1 MINVLILFGIPLDV
15 AAFDAYFD
23 QTHRLLL
30 QTLPDVEHVLVNR
43 VTGSA
48 AGRAAYHLV
57 VELRFPSEEAMQES
71 LNAEEGQAMA
81 RDFRSFASGGVTIL
95 FCRTASE

>member
-1 MINVLILFGIPLDV
+1 MMFNDV
-15 AAFDAYFD
+15 VAFDAYFD

-30 QTLPDVEHVLVNR
+30 QTLPDVEQLIVNR
-43 VTGSA
+43 VAGA
-48 AGRAAYHLV
+48 ATERAPYHLI
-57 VELRFPSEEAMQES
+57 VELRFPTEKAMQES

-81 RDFRSFASGGVTIL
+81 RDFQSFASGGVTIL